1 MNLTLGRMKLFMIDA
16 QSTLLSRPFQKAD
29 TKQRGQTSKQHR

>member
-1 MNLTLGRMKLFMIDA
+1 MNLTFGHVELFMIDA